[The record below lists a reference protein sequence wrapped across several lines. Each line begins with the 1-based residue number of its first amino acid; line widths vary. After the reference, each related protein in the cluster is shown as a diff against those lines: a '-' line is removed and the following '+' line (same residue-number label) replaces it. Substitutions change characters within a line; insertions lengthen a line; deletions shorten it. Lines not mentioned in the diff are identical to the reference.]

1 VLSGEIEIQ
10 FSRSLNV
17 IEFENFLYLIN
28 IV

>member
-1 VLSGEIEIQ
+1 LSGEIEIQ